1 MKKRKVKGIARDTL
15 HFILEAS
22 RSSQPNEFAGLL
34 SVQEDV
40 ISDVLIL
47 PGTESSRMSA
57 LVRLY
62 MLPNMSVAGSAHS
75 HPSGD
80 LRPSEP
86 DIIFFSRTGDY
97 HLIVGPPFD
106 ERSWVCYDQAGKRRD
121 LAVLDVD
128 FKDGFDDAFDDDD
141 DLDGSSDAGF
151 GDGP

>member
-1 MKKRKVKGIARDTL
+1 MKKKVRGIARDTL

-22 RSSQPNEFAGLL
+22 RSSEPNEFAGLL
-34 SVQEDV
+34 SVEGDI

-86 DIIFFSRTGDY
+86 DITFFSRTGDY

-106 ERSWVCYDQAGKRRD
+106 EKSWICYDGAGKRRD

-128 FKDGFDDAFDDDD
+128 FQDDDFDDDLFD
-141 DLDGSSDAGF
+141 DELDDDSDKGF
-151 GDGP
+151 GR

>member
-1 MKKRKVKGIARDTL
+1 MKKKKVRGIARDTL
-15 HFILEAS
+15 HFIFEAS
-22 RSSQPNEFAGLL
+22 RSSEPNEFAGLL
-34 SVQEDV
+34 SVEGDI

-47 PGTESSRMSA
+47 PGTENSRMSA

-75 HPSGD
+75 HPSSD

-86 DIIFFSRTGDY
+86 DLIFFSRTGDY

-106 ERSWVCYDQAGKRRD
+106 EKSWICYDGAGKRRD

-128 FKDGFDDAFDDDD
+128 FQDDGFDDDLFDDE
-141 DLDGSSDAGF
+141 A
-151 GDGP
+151 